1 MAVTN
6 PRLCEAMNMLSLGQ
20 QRPLI
25 RRELSRRIG
34 YTNGLHDIFR
44 FSRTVSYLHRIAP
57 ASSLALRA
65 VVLEK
70 EEVKGVKYADGVVE
84 VAGALGLIA
93 KVGAKLTLADRG
105 YALHALRQMDHPEEP
120 QRALLLNTIL
130 ESDGDATLNLL
141 ELIASS
147 ASPESIGPLLM
158 DRLLKVIQLREDWAC
173 DNIDSKLARDLVL
186 QDLSDAKERLQQAI
200 DLDRK
205 QARSWSSYSE
215 VRRLNPEQ
223 RLARFYDHTIQ
234 PRRGWL
240 RDLGCIE
247 QKSGRPYEATQSGLQ
262 LLASFKETSC
272 YSNSLFVLPFSAAI
286 LDLLGV
292 AGTEGSDEL
301 FWRGTVCLFT
311 EDPSP
316 PCFSVSDSFQLIKSI
331 YPHTRLHVFNEATVE
346 SIYLVLAAR
355 LAVEGIHLSRQSFGQ
370 QLDSI
375 CSEFSESI
383 YRLRQRQGGSGY
395 IAMRGTLD

>member
-1 MAVTN
+1 
-6 PRLCEAMNMLSLGQ
+6 MNMLSLGQ

-44 FSRTVSYLHRIAP
+44 FSRTVSYLHQIAP
-57 ASSLALRA
+57 ASAPALRA

-70 EEVKGVKYADGVVE
+70 EEVQGVKYADGVIE

-105 YALHALRQMDHPEEP
+105 YALHAVQQMDHPEEP
-120 QRALLLNTIL
+120 QRALLLNAIL

-141 ELIASS
+141 ELIANS
-147 ASPESIGPLLM
+147 APPESLGPLLM
-158 DRLLKVIQLREDWAC
+158 ERLLKIIQLREEWAGEH
-173 DNIDSKLARDLVL
+173 IESKLARDVVL
-186 QDLSDAKERLQQAI
+186 QDLSDAKERLQQAV

-205 QARSWSSYSE
+205 QARSWSSYTE
-215 VRRLNPEQ
+215 MRRLNAEQ
-223 RLARFYDHTIQ
+223 RLSRFYDHTIQ

-247 QKSGRPYEATQSGLQ
+247 RKSGHPYEATQSGLQ
-262 LLASFKETSC
+262 LLASFREASC
-272 YSNSLFVLPFSAAI
+272 HSNSLFLLPFSAEVME
-286 LDLLGV
+286 LLGI
-292 AGTEGSDEL
+292 AETTGSDDL
-301 FWRGTVCLFT
+301 IWRGIVSLFT

-316 PCFSVSDSFQLIKSI
+316 PCFSASDSFQLIKNI
-331 YPHTRLHVFNEATVE
+331 YPHTKLHVFNEATVE

-355 LAVEGIHLSRQSFGQ
+355 LAVEGIHLSRQTFNQ
-370 QLDSI
+370 QLDSL

-383 YRLRQRQGGSGY
+383 YRLRQRQVGSGY
-395 IAMRGTLD
+395 IAMKGTLS